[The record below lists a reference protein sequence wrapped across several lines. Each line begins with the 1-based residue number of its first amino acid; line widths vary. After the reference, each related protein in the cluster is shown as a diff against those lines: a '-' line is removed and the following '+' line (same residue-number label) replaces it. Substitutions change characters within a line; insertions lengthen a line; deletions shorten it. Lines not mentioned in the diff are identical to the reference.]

1 MRWVPDATTT
11 RRSSPRVASS
21 TSWPTETDSARLD
34 DNYTV
39 FGQVIKGMDVVETI
53 VSVPTDST
61 DAPLVPIPL
70 TVSVIEMTA
79 AQLEELG
86 FQPGH

>member
-1 MRWVPDATTT
+1 
-11 RRSSPRVASS
+11 
-21 TSWPTETDSARLD
+21 
-34 DNYTV
+34 
-39 FGQVIKGMDVVETI
+39 MDVVETI
-53 VSVPTDST
+53 VSVLTDSN

-70 TVSVIEMTA
+70 TVTVIEMTA